1 MKPKHIY
8 LFVILFL
15 FLLILPILFFILNF
29 NSQLVLKNLEDWSD
43 FAGYLNG
50 SIGLVLS
57 LFTLIATII
66 IAVEISK
73 IESRRIE
80 TNQKFEKQKL
90 LREFRE
96 QEYKEIRNNLKSIYV
111 ALMSPNP
118 KEVDLKIHQVIIEYR
133 YFLTSTSHLFPF
145 LDEHLFQDL
154 NITLEKFSKLLC
166 KSQEFVD
173 KNKMDLLEEYV
184 DKVDKFNLRIQ
195 TYLVEN

>member
-43 FAGYLNG
+43 FAGYFNG

-118 KEVDLKIHQVIIEYR
+118 KEVELKIHQVIIEYR
-133 YFLTSTSHLFPF
+133 YFLTSTAHLFPF
-145 LDEHLFQDL
+145 LDEQLFQDL

>member
-43 FAGYLNG
+43 FAGYFNG

-111 ALMSPNP
+111 ALKSPNP
-118 KEVDLKIHQVIIEYR
+118 KEVELKIHQVIIEYR
-133 YFLTSTSHLFPF
+133 YFLTSTAHLFPF
-145 LDEHLFQDL
+145 LDEQLFQDL

>member
-43 FAGYLNG
+43 FASYFNG

-118 KEVDLKIHQVIIEYR
+118 KEVELKIHQVIIEYR
-133 YFLTSTSHLFPF
+133 YFLTSTAHLFPF
-145 LDEHLFQDL
+145 LDEQLFQDL

>member
-29 NSQLVLKNLEDWSD
+29 NSQLVLKNLGDWSD
-43 FAGYLNG
+43 FASYFNG

-145 LDEHLFQDL
+145 LDEQLFQDL